1 MAASDTM
8 TLGAN
13 AQEQLRSYARR
24 LNNLLD
30 QRDEVA
36 EDTKELMKEVK
47 NDGFE
52 AKVLREVAKRM
63 RADQAEREEFE
74 AKVALYT
81 HAIQG
86 ELFDDTRVTI
96 SANGMDPI
104 ETTTGAIKRAAER
117 LDA

>member
-1 MAASDTM
+1 MADDAPM
-8 TLGAN
+8 TLGSN

-36 EDTKELMKEVK
+36 TDTKELMKEVK

-52 AKVLREVAKRM
+52 GKVLREVAKRM
-63 RADQAEREEFE
+63 RADQREREEFE
-74 AKVALYT
+74 AKVVLYT

-86 ELFDDTRVTI
+86 ELF
-96 SANGMDPI
+96 
-104 ETTTGAIKRAAER
+104 EEAA
-117 LDA
+117 